1 MTKLRRRHL
10 LAGSAAALAASGV
23 TAKFGLAQ
31 TAGKPRVTVITQ
43 WSAGSD
49 GAAITALG
57 EVFTNAGGDWQ
68 HNPVPGFT
76 TDMMNKLRAQI
87 LSGDPPAVS
96 QLKGPEIAAWSKI
109 APTVNLDADVA
120 AAGYES
126 VVAPELIRLHKPFG
140 HWIALPLQ
148 VYRINSI
155 WISKKAADKVEL
167 AEIPRTWA
175 EYNAIGEK
183 MAKAG
188 IQPVAN
194 GGTKW
199 DNGMIWE
206 IALTGISPA
215 AYRKAVMQLD
225 ATTLRGPEVLAAFE
239 QTRRMSLWMD
249 PNTASQHYSTFIPKF
264 MKGDAGMLLM
274 GGWVQGVYKKAGYQ
288 YTDYITGPAPQDNG
302 KPAFDINTDAFIF
315 WQRQEPAFTAGQH
328 LLAKLVMEKNTQKM
342 YSAITGSLPVRTDI
356 DLSDPAFSDA
366 QREASASLVAAVNS
380 DQTIL
385 SLAHNMAQP
394 NQVTAAMIDVLTE
407 FVTDNSITPKEGQ
420 TRLADAVDNVR

>member
-1 MTKLRRRHL
+1 MTPISRRSL
-10 LAGSAAALAASGV
+10 LAASG
-23 TAKFGLAQ
+23 TALLSQAAPRLAR
-31 TAGKPRVTVITQ
+31 AEGKPRVTVITQ

-57 EVFTNAGGDWQ
+57 DLFTKAGGDWQ

-109 APTVNLDADVA
+109 APTLNLDADVA
-120 AAGYES
+120 AAGYEK
-126 VVAPELIRLHKPFG
+126 VVAPELIKLHKPFG
-140 HWIALPLQ
+140 HWISLPLQ

-155 WISKKAADKVEL
+155 WISKKAADKVGVTAL
-167 AEIPRTWA
+167 PKTWA
-175 EYNAIGEK
+175 EYNAIGET

-206 IALTGISPA
+206 IALSGISPA
-215 AYRKAVMQLD
+215 AYRKAVMELD
-225 ATTLRGPEVLAAFE
+225 AATLRGPEVLAAFE
-239 QTRRMSLWMD
+239 QTRKMSLWMD

-288 YTDYITGPAPQDNG
+288 YSDYMTGPAPQDNG
-302 KPAFDINTDAFIF
+302 KPAFDLNADAFIF
-315 WQRQEPAFTAGQH
+315 WQRKEPEFTAGQH
-328 LLAKLVMEKNTQKM
+328 LLAKLVMEKDTQKM
-342 YSAITGSLPVRTDI
+342 YSGITGSLPVRTDM
-356 DLSDPAFSDA
+356 DLSDPTFSDA
-366 QREASASLVAAVNS
+366 QREASASLGAAVKG
-380 DQTIL
+380 DQAVL

-394 NQVTAAMIDVLTE
+394 NQITAAMLDVLTE
-407 FVTDNSITPKEGQ
+407 FVTDHSITPQKGQ
-420 TRLADAVDNVR
+420 ARLAEAVDNVR

>member
-1 MTKLRRRHL
+1 MAKLRRRDL
-10 LAGSAAALAASGV
+10 LAGSAAAFAASAVG
-23 TAKFGLAQ
+23 AESASAQ
-31 TAGKPRVTVITQ
+31 TSVKPRVTVITQ

-57 EVFTNAGGDWQ
+57 EVFTKAGGDWQ

-109 APTVNLDADVA
+109 APTVNLDPDVA
-120 AAGYES
+120 AAGYEK
-126 VVAPELIRLHKPFG
+126 VVPPELIKLHKPFG
-140 HWIALPLQ
+140 HWISLPLQ
-148 VYRINSI
+148 VYRLNSI
-155 WISKKAADKVEL
+155 WISKKAADKVGL
-167 AEIPRTWA
+167 TVLPKTWA

-183 MAKAG
+183 MAGAG

-199 DNGMIWE
+199 DHGMIWE
-206 IALTGISPA
+206 IALSGISPA

-225 ATTLRGPEVLAAFE
+225 ADALHGPEVLAAFE

-288 YTDYITGPAPQDNG
+288 YSDYITGPAPQDNG
-302 KPAFDINTDAFIF
+302 KPAFDLNADAFIF
-315 WQRQEPAFTAGQH
+315 WQRKEPEFTAGQH
-328 LLAKLVMEKNTQKM
+328 LLAKLVMEKSTQKM
-342 YSAITGSLPVRTDI
+342 YSGITGSLPVRTDM
-356 DLSDPAFSDA
+356 DLADPTFSDA
-366 QREASASLVAAVNS
+366 QREASASLGAAVKV
-380 DQTIL
+380 DQVVL
-385 SLAHNMAQP
+385 SLAHNMAQQ
-394 NQVTAAMIDVLTE
+394 NQITAAMLDVLTE
-407 FVTDNSITPKEGQ
+407 FVSDHAITPKQGQ
-420 TRLADAVDNVR
+420 ARLAEAVDNIR

>member
-1 MTKLRRRHL
+1 MRPISRRAL
-10 LAGSAAALAASGV
+10 LATGSAAV
-23 TAKFGLAQ
+23 LAQ
-31 TAGKPRVTVITQ
+31 APLRSARAEGKPRVTVITQ

-57 EVFTNAGGDWQ
+57 DLFTKAGGDWQ

-120 AAGYES
+120 AAGYEK
-126 VVAPELIRLHKPFG
+126 VVAPELVKLHKPFG

-155 WISKKAADKVEL
+155 WISKKAADKVGVT
-167 AEIPRTWA
+167 AIPKTWA

-206 IALTGISPA
+206 IALSGISPA
-215 AYRKAVMQLD
+215 AYRKAVMELD
-225 ATTLRGPEVLAAFE
+225 AATLKGPEVLAAFE
-239 QTRRMSLWMD
+239 QTRKMSQWMD

-288 YTDYITGPAPQDNG
+288 YSDYITGPAPQDNG
-302 KPAFDINTDAFIF
+302 KPAFDLNADAFIF
-315 WQRQEPAFTAGQH
+315 WQRKEPEFTAGQH
-328 LLAKLVMEKNTQKM
+328 LLAKLVMEKDTQKM
-342 YSAITGSLPVRTDI
+342 YSSITGSLPVRTDM
-356 DLSDPAFSDA
+356 DLSDPTFSDA
-366 QREASASLVAAVNS
+366 QREAAASLGAAVKANQS
-380 DQTIL
+380 VL

-394 NQVTAAMIDVLTE
+394 NQITAAMIDSLVE
-407 FVTDNSITPKEGQ
+407 FVSDKSLSPKDGQ
-420 TRLADAVDNVR
+420 KRLAEAVDNIR

>member
-1 MTKLRRRHL
+1 MPSISRRTL
-10 LAGSAAALAASGV
+10 LAASGAAAISQV
-23 TAKFGLAQ
+23 PLRVARAE
-31 TAGKPRVTVITQ
+31 GKPRVTVITQ

-57 EVFTNAGGDWQ
+57 QLFTKAGGDWQ

-109 APTVNLDADVA
+109 APTVDLDADVK
-120 AAGYES
+120 AAGYEK
-126 VVAPELIRLHKPFG
+126 VVAPELVKLHAPYG
-140 HWIALPLQ
+140 HWISLPLQ

-155 WISKKAADKVEL
+155 WISKKAADKVGVTAL
-167 AEIPRTWA
+167 PKTWA

-206 IALTGISPA
+206 IALSGISPA
-215 AYRKAVMQLD
+215 AYRKAVMELD
-225 ATTLRGPEVLAAFE
+225 AATLKGPEVLAAFE
-239 QTRRMSLWMD
+239 QTRKMSLWMD

-288 YTDYITGPAPQDNG
+288 YSDYMTGPAPQDNG
-302 KPAFDINTDAFIF
+302 KPAFDLNADAFIF
-315 WQRQEPAFTAGQH
+315 WKRKEPEFTAGQH
-328 LLAKLVMEKNTQKM
+328 LLAKLVMEKSTQQM
-342 YSAITGSLPVRTDI
+342 YSGITGSLPVRTDM
-356 DLSDPAFSDA
+356 DLSDPSFSDA
-366 QREASASLVAAVNS
+366 QREAAKSLGEAVKANQS
-380 DQTIL
+380 VL

-394 NQVTAAMIDVLTE
+394 NQITAAMIDSLVE
-407 FVTDNSITPKEGQ
+407 FVTDHTITPKKGQ
-420 TRLADAVDNVR
+420 ERLAEAVDNVR

>member
-1 MTKLRRRHL
+1 MTPIRRRSL
-10 LAGSAAALAASGV
+10 LAASG
-23 TAKFGLAQ
+23 TALLSQAAPRLAR
-31 TAGKPRVTVITQ
+31 AEGKPRVTVITQ

-57 EVFTNAGGDWQ
+57 DLFTKAGGDWQ

-120 AAGYES
+120 AAGYEK
-126 VVAPELIRLHKPFG
+126 VVAPELIKLHKPFG
-140 HWIALPLQ
+140 HWISLPLQ

-155 WISKKAADKVEL
+155 WISRKAADKVGVTAL
-167 AEIPRTWA
+167 PKTWA

-206 IALTGISPA
+206 IALSGISPA
-215 AYRKAVMQLD
+215 AYRKAVMELD
-225 ATTLRGPEVLAAFE
+225 AATLRGPEVLAAFE
-239 QTRRMSLWMD
+239 QTRKMSLWMD

-288 YTDYITGPAPQDNG
+288 YSDYMTGPAPQDNG
-302 KPAFDINTDAFIF
+302 RPAFDLNADAFIF
-315 WQRQEPAFTAGQH
+315 WQRKEPEFTAGQH
-328 LLAKLVMEKNTQKM
+328 LLAKLVMEKDTQKM
-342 YSAITGSLPVRTDI
+342 YSGITGSLPVRTDM

-366 QREASASLVAAVNS
+366 QREASASLGAAVKD
-380 DQTIL
+380 DQAVL

-394 NQVTAAMIDVLTE
+394 NQITAAMIDVLTE
-407 FVTDNSITPKEGQ
+407 FVTDHSITPQKGQ
-420 TRLADAVDNVR
+420 ARLAEAVDNVR

>member
-1 MTKLRRRHL
+1 MPSISRRAL
-10 LAGSAAALAASGV
+10 LATSGAAMISQTPLRAAR
-23 TAKFGLAQ
+23 A
-31 TAGKPRVTVITQ
+31 AGKPRVTVITQ

-57 EVFTNAGGDWQ
+57 KLFTQAGGDWQ

-109 APTVNLDADVA
+109 APTVNLDEDVK
-120 AAGYES
+120 AAGYEK
-126 VVAPELIRLHKPFG
+126 VVAPDLVKLHAPYG
-140 HWIALPLQ
+140 HWISLPWP
-148 VYRINSI
+148 VSRITSN
-155 WISKKAADKVEL
+155 WISKKAADKVGVT
-167 AEIPRTWA
+167 AIPKTWA

-206 IALTGISPA
+206 IALCGISPA
-215 AYRKAVMQLD
+215 AYRKAVMELD
-225 ATTLRGPEVLAAFE
+225 AATLKGPEVLAAFE
-239 QTRRMSLWMD
+239 QTRKMSLWMS

-274 GGWVQGVYKKAGYQ
+274 GGWVQGVYKN
-288 YTDYITGPAPQDNG
+288 TG
-302 KPAFDINTDAFIF
+302 
-315 WQRQEPAFTAGQH
+315 
-328 LLAKLVMEKNTQKM
+328 
-342 YSAITGSLPVRTDI
+342 
-356 DLSDPAFSDA
+356 
-366 QREASASLVAAVNS
+366 
-380 DQTIL
+380 
-385 SLAHNMAQP
+385 
-394 NQVTAAMIDVLTE
+394 
-407 FVTDNSITPKEGQ
+407 
-420 TRLADAVDNVR
+420 

>member
-1 MTKLRRRHL
+1 MPTISRRAM
-10 LAGSAAALAASGV
+10 LAATGAAAISQAPGRAAY
-23 TAKFGLAQ
+23 AAD
-31 TAGKPRVTVITQ
+31 KPRVTVITQ

-57 EVFTNAGGDWQ
+57 KKFTEAGGVWV

-109 APTVNLDADVA
+109 APTVNLDAEVA
-120 AAGYES
+120 AAGYEK
-126 VVAPELIRLHKPFG
+126 VVPPELVRLHKPFG
-140 HWIALPLQ
+140 HWISLPLQ

-155 WISKKAADKVEL
+155 WISKKAADRVGVTTLPK
-167 AEIPRTWA
+167 TWA
-175 EYNAIGEK
+175 EYNAIAEK

-199 DNGMIWE
+199 DNGMVWE
-206 IALTGISPA
+206 IALCGISPA

-225 ATTLRGPEVLAAFE
+225 DTALKGPEVLAAFE
-239 QTRRMSLWMD
+239 QTRRISLWMD

-264 MKGDAGMLLM
+264 MKGDAGLLLM
-274 GGWVQGVYKKAGYQ
+274 GGWVQGVYKNAGYQ
-288 YTDYITGPAPQDNG
+288 YSDYMAGPSPQNDG
-302 KPAFDINTDAFIF
+302 KPAFDLNADAFIF
-315 WQRQEPAFTAGQH
+315 WKQKAPDMTAGQH
-328 LLAKLVMEKNTQKM
+328 LLAKLVMEKSTQKM
-342 YSAITGSLPVRTDI
+342 YSGITGSLPVRTDI
-356 DLSDPAFSDA
+356 DLSDPHFSDA
-366 QREASASLVAAVNS
+366 QREAAASMGTSVKDGQSV
-380 DQTIL
+380 L

-394 NQVTAAMIDVLTE
+394 NQITAAMLDVLTE
-407 FVTDNSITPKEGQ
+407 FVNNHAITPKQGQ
-420 TRLADAVDNVR
+420 QRLADAVDNIR